1 MGNTQDNVVHG
12 KSLITLPCFIRSRI
26 LRAIAIAEEK
36 KGSPPN
42 TPEVFVTMT
51 QEFFE
56 LSSGWMHAF
65 LGNLYREDLFY
76 ADDLFTFWS
85 LDLEGPTD
93 KKTYEKFSVRF

>member
-1 MGNTQDNVVHG
+1 MIMIPGV
-12 KSLITLPCFIRSRI
+12 IRSRI

-42 TPEVFVTMT
+42 TSEVFVCFN
-51 QEFFE
+51 QEFFA
-56 LSSGWMHAF
+56 LSTQGWMTAF

-76 ADDLFTFWS
+76 ADKLFTFWS
-85 LDLEGPTD
+85 MDLEGATD